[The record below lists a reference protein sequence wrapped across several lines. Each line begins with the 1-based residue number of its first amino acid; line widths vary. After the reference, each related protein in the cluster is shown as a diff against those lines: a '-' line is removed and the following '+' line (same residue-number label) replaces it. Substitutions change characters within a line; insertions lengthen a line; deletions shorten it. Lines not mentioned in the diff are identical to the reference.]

1 MESLKEK
8 LWRWQ
13 KKIKEQ
19 QNYTNK
25 ELYPIFKEIEEFQK
39 RAKEIKQEFDKLWYR
54 EWEDFIFNEWVVKT
68 DEEWDSYINFMWNNY
83 WINGLRWKLYE
94 VKKDDNGEWY
104 IYIWWTDP
112 SNYMKWSWNSFI
124 LKSDWFI
131 YNWSHFLWWWNWV
144 RFAPNWMIYSWS
156 ISKWEPLN
164 PDEESR
170 VLSNRKWSYYEPNWR
185 KTTYKVTPPLSEEL
199 NLLQDKPDEKS
210 LMYSRGKVVETTIEE
225 IWKTI
230 EHYFSSWNVE
240 IKFNEEDQDYV
251 FRTHRWREFRIP
263 LEKWKDFIASTADFI
278 NSAISLS
285 KKEWFIRFNS
295 DEEDLTVSYRLR
307 PRNTSILR
315 NVKEKFWI
323 DAKDLAQWLNDYIHE
338 DKYKEYDTPK
348 ERWRPKKSN
357 SKN

>member
-19 QNYTNK
+19 QDSINK
-25 ELYPIFKEIEEFQK
+25 ELYPVFKEIEDLQKKAIKLQIEFN
-39 RAKEIKQEFDKLWYR
+39 KLWYR
-54 EWEDFIFNEWVVKT
+54 EWENFIFNKWVVKI

-83 WINGLRWKLYE
+83 RNSWLRWKLYE
-94 VKKDDNGEWY
+94 IGWDSNGEWY

-170 VLSNRKWSYYEPNWR
+170 NLSNKKWSYYELNWR

-199 NLLQDKPDEKS
+199 NLFQEKPDAES
-210 LMYSRGKVVETTIEE
+210 LMYGRWKVVETTIEE
-225 IWKTI
+225 IWKNI
-230 EHYFSSWNVE
+230 EHTFSSRHQE
-240 IKFNEEDQDYV
+240 IKFNEENQDYV
-251 FRTHRWREFRIP
+251 FKTHRWKEFRIP
-263 LEKWKDFIASTADFI
+263 LEKWKDFITSAADFI
-278 NSAISLS
+278 NSAINLS
-285 KKEWFIRFNS
+285 KEEWFIKFKAN
-295 DEEDLTVSYRLR
+295 EDNLMVSYRLR

-315 NVKEKFWI
+315 HVKEKFWK
-323 DAKDLAQWLNDYIHE
+323 DANDLAQRLNDYIYE
-338 DKYKEYDTPK
+338 DKYKEYDSPKK
-348 ERWRPKKSN
+348 ERWRPKKM
-357 SKN
+357 